1 MSAVVERTEGPG
13 RSPCCPQKLAEYI
26 RELKAQGLSLR
37 KIRDRLNDEGKLTPM
52 GCFPW
57 HTSYVYRILGTK
69 YMQEWDKGMGPAA

>member
-1 MSAVVERTEGPG
+1 
-13 RSPCCPQKLAEYI
+13 
-26 RELKAQGLSLR
+26 
-37 KIRDRLNDEGKLTPM
+37 M